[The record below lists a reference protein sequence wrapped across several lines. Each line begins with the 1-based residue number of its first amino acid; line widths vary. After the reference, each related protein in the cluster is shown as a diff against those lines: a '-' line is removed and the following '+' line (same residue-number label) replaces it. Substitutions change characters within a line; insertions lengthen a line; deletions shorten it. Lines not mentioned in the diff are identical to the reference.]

1 MTHLSSFK
9 SPKIAAIVAMDSS
22 RLIGSN
28 GELPWRLK
36 SDLAR
41 FKGLTTGHVVV
52 MGRRTWDSLP
62 PSAKPL
68 PGRTNLVISRR
79 AGELVLPNG
88 VLRAGSPKE
97 GLDIAR
103 SEASRLGCSIWVIGG
118 AELYRALI
126 PLCDEVYLTVVQGS
140 YQGDTWLEPFE
151 EGFELQSEEQG
162 EGCKFITYRRRGAIT
177 SEA

>member
-1 MTHLSSFK
+1 MTQPLSHPH
-9 SPKIAAIVAMDSS
+9 PKIAAIVAMDSS

-41 FKGLTTGHVVV
+41 FKALTTGHVVV

-62 PSAKPL
+62 DKAKPL
-68 PGRTNLVISRR
+68 PGRINLVISRR
-79 AGELVLPNG
+79 ASELPLPCA
-88 VLRAGSPKE
+88 VLRAGSPEE
-97 GLDIAR
+97 GLGLAC
-103 SEASRLGCSIWVIGG
+103 SEATRLGCSIWVIGG

-140 YQGDTWLEPFE
+140 HQGDTWLEPFE
-151 EGFELQSEEQG
+151 DKFELLQEEQA
-162 EGCKFITYRRRGAIT
+162 EGCKFCTYRRRRAVT
-177 SEA
+177 